1 MLLQKYRQNNNSSR
15 AMKNHGNTVPQKENA
30 KSPETKLKVKEY
42 CNLTDSEFNTYPSQ
56 TLLNYEQERTL
67 PNSLFFGQRHTDTN
81 TRQRQHTPKTIQV
94 IISYE
99 HRCKDPQQ
107 GNSLA
112 VQ

>member
-1 MLLQKYRQNNNSSR
+1 
-15 AMKNHGNTVPQKENA
+15 MKNHGNTVPQKENA
-30 KSPETKLKVKEY
+30 NSPETKLKVKEY
-42 CNLTDSEFNTYPSQ
+42 CNLIDSEFNTYPSQ
-56 TLLNYEQERTL
+56 TLLNYEERTL
-67 PNSLFFGQRHTDTN
+67 PNSLFFAQRYPDTK
-81 TRQRQHTPKTIQV
+81 TRQRQHTPKKIQA